1 MGKLQNGLRIK
12 GHQRG
17 RLLGIDSSATTR
29 ALPSSADFSSG
40 RLSKKYCTLLT
51 AMKKTQ
57 YCNTPPLRHSGFL
70 IRIVSGGQTG
80 ADRAALDWALAHNV
94 PCGGWCPNG
103 RKAADGPIDP
113 KYPLKERP
121 SASYLQRTEWN
132 VRDSD
137 ATVLFSIEPALT
149 GGSLKTVD
157 FARKHKKPN
166 LHLCA
171 REGLQIN

>member
-1 MGKLQNGLRIK
+1 MKPIK
-12 GHQRG
+12 
-17 RLLGIDSSATTR
+17 
-29 ALPSSADFSSG
+29 
-40 RLSKKYCTLLT
+40 
-51 AMKKTQ
+51 
-57 YCNTPPLRHSGFL
+57 
-70 IRIVSGGQTG
+70 IVSGGQTG
-80 ADRAALDWALAHNV
+80 ADRAALDWAMAHNV
-94 PCGGWCPNG
+94 PCGGWCPKR
-103 RKAADGPIDP
+103 RKAEDGPIDP
-113 KYPLKERP
+113 KYPLKETP

-171 REGLQIN
+171 RDKGAPDN

>member
-1 MGKLQNGLRIK
+1 M
-12 GHQRG
+12 
-17 RLLGIDSSATTR
+17 
-29 ALPSSADFSSG
+29 
-40 RLSKKYCTLLT
+40 
-51 AMKKTQ
+51 
-57 YCNTPPLRHSGFL
+57 
-70 IRIVSGGQTG
+70 
-80 ADRAALDWALAHNV
+80 AHNV
-94 PCGGWCPNG
+94 PCGGWCPKR
-103 RKAADGPIDP
+103 RKAEDGPIDP
-113 KYPLKERP
+113 KYPLKETP

-171 REGLQIN
+171 RDKGLPTNRKLSFKPTA